1 MQDHTRFIW
10 ITSLLLYT
18 IIDILALIIDSF
30 EEQIKNQKS
39 IIEQT
44 IDNARQNNRNEL
56 YDNTITAITTLEQ
69 VLVRLNYLMNHF
81 NWLKHLYDKYI

>member
-1 MQDHTRFIW
+1 M
-10 ITSLLLYT
+10 
-18 IIDILALIIDSF
+18 LALIIDSF

-56 YDNTITAITTLEQ
+56 YDNTVTAIATLEQ
-69 VLVRLNYLMNHF
+69 VLLRLNYLMNHF
-81 NWLKHLYDKYI
+81 N